1 MIHIHGHPEEMQIGI
16 DGAKAY
22 WVNHHFH
29 FSGNK
34 SKFAYNPGL
43 GIFKGPWGAT
53 NVDLPSFNNQDILT
67 IKLTFNNG
75 VDGGILSVKQNNGQE
90 IIASSKVFRLNH
102 LNYRLVVSIS
112 NGNRAH
118 ILPSKE

>member
-1 MIHIHGHPEEMQIGI
+1 MWTEEMWIGI

-43 GIFKGPWGAT
+43 GLFKGPWGAT
-53 NVDLPSFNNQDILT
+53 NADLPSFNNEYILT
-67 IKLTFNNG
+67 IKLTLNNG
-75 VDGGILSVKQNNGQE
+75 EE
-90 IIASSKVFRLNH
+90 IIASSKVFRLNY
-102 LNYRLVVSIS
+102 LNYRLAVSIS
-112 NGNRAH
+112 NGNRAR